1 MYLPKCIST
10 LTKFVDDCSSRFS
23 LAGVHIKRTHG
34 NWCMAEATDGRAL
47 ARVQWEDDENNP
59 NRGEVFISYETV
71 LSGSDLCKAAK
82 AAAATIGKRES
93 RGSLATHPVHLDETT
108 GEVEGNVTISAPF
121 RQTQQQ
127 VPVCQGRYPKTDDVF
142 TALPLADRT
151 TVRVRCEYLKAMC
164 DLAVSMGSEWVDLKF
179 LGAADTVIVE
189 TRTGQGELH
198 GLICPIA
205 AD

>member
-34 NWCMAEATDGRAL
+34 NYVMAEATDGRAL
-47 ARVQWEDDENNP
+47 ARIEWQDAESNP
-59 NRGEVFISYETV
+59 NATPAVDKFETV
-71 LSGSDLCKAAK
+71 ISGSDLCKAAK
-82 AAAATIGKRES
+82 AAAGTVGKKES
-93 RGSLATHPVHLDETT
+93 RAMLATHPIHLE
-108 GEVEGNVTISAPF
+108 EAIEGDNVTISAPF

-142 TALPLADRT
+142 TDLPLANRT

-164 DLAVSMGSEWVDLKF
+164 DLAVSMGSDWIDLKV
-179 LGAADTVIVE
+179 LGASDTVIVE
-189 TRTGQGELH
+189 TRTGQGELR